1 MRVRESLTRRLSYYA
16 SMSIRKERTVMPQI
30 ARLIRL
36 VGIAFVLVELLS
48 ACASSAVIVGKPRPP
63 ISPDQVKIYLKP
75 PKKFEEI
82 ALVESSSRNSWAI
95 GSQGKMD
102 VVVARLKEEA
112 AKVGANGVLLQ
123 GAENEYAGSVGTGVG
138 TATAAGNTAY
148 GTGFG
153 TSVGIFH
160 KAGSGVAIYVE
171 EE

>member
-1 MRVRESLTRRLSYYA
+1 MT
-16 SMSIRKERTVMPQI
+16 QI
-30 ARLIRL
+30 TRLIRL
-36 VGIAFVLVELLS
+36 IGVAFVLVGFLS
-48 ACASSAVIVGKPRPP
+48 ACASSAIIVGKTRPP
-63 ISPDQVKIYLKP
+63 ISSDHVKIYLKP

-102 VVVARLKEEA
+102 AVVARLKEEA

-123 GAENEYAGSVGTGVG
+123 GAGNEYAGSVGTGVG
-138 TATAAGNTAY
+138 TSTASGNTAY

-160 KAGSGVAIYVE
+160 KAGSGIAIYVE